1 MGLTWVC
8 WWLEA
13 CWSCIRVPCPSE
25 ISGISPVY
33 YDIVFWV
40 IYDML
45 FKNCRFPW
53 ISHVHIGNYTHFN
66 LHVCSSY
73 PWFLVGY
80 IYISLVH
87 LQPLSNQQKST
98 QFLLVKLCSTV
109 QYIFLCCSK
118 PFLKSGKMRETSPAE
133 AAEPAV
139 RSLVMRPLTKKRE
152 RSRDPAFS
160 RCVVR
165 CVVRLWLTSRF
176 VWSYQQLI
184 SL

>member
-1 MGLTWVC
+1 MICCLKTVDFHGFPMSILVITPISISMFVRHIPDS
-8 WWLEA
+8 WL
-13 CWSCIRVPCPSE
+13 V
-25 ISGISPVY
+25 
-33 YDIVFWV
+33 
-40 IYDML
+40 
-45 FKNCRFPW
+45 
-53 ISHVHIGNYTHFN
+53 
-66 LHVCSSY
+66 
-73 PWFLVGY
+73 